1 VRRVAVKKYFKEFD
15 YPLFITYFLLSV
27 FGLVMIYSAGM
38 MSAVNRNQG
47 EPELFYKKQLL
58 NVTIG
63 LFFFAVGV
71 TIPYKKYAKKRAMQL
86 LIGSTAVLLLAVH
99 FIGVSP
105 GNSGAQSWLDLWKVR
120 FQPSEYAKLTT
131 IICLSV
137 FLANL
142 DKRGTIDSIKSYKP
156 FIFLF
161 AALIFS
167 LYLEPDMGAIL
178 LFVSIVTI
186 IITSSNISLKTMGKG
201 LVLLTPLIVIGV
213 IVAISKGLLTEKR
226 LGRLSAF
233 TNPFEDAEEF
243 GFQIINGYYAIG
255 LGGVQ
260 GAGLGQS
267 VMKLGYIPEP
277 HTDFIMAIISEEL
290 GAVGVLIVLGG
301 LGFIVLRAF
310 VIGIRSKDPL
320 ARLMAIGIGAW
331 IGVQTFVN
339 IGGLSG
345 LIPLTGVTLPFISY
359 GGTSLVFLSFAMGL
373 LINISMFV
381 KKERKKI

>member
-1 VRRVAVKKYFKEFD
+1 MKKYFKEFD

-58 NVTIG
+58 NVSIG
-63 LFFFAVGV
+63 LVFFAVGV

-178 LFVSIVTI
+178 LFGTIVLI
-186 IITSSNISLKTMGKG
+186 IILSSNISMKTISKG
-201 LVLLTPLIVIGV
+201 LILLTPFIIIGV

-233 TNPFEDAEEF
+233 TNPFEDAENF
-243 GFQIINGYYAIG
+243 GLQIINGYYAIG

-310 VIGIRSKDPL
+310 VIGIRSRDPL
-320 ARLMAIGIGAW
+320 ARLMAIGIGSW

-381 KKERKKI
+381 KKERKTI

>member
-1 VRRVAVKKYFKEFD
+1 MKKYFKEFD

-58 NVTIG
+58 NVSIG
-63 LFFFAVGV
+63 LIFFAVGV

-178 LFVSIVTI
+178 LFGTIVLI
-186 IITSSNISLKTMGKG
+186 IILSSNISMKTISKG
-201 LVLLTPLIVIGV
+201 LILLTPFIIIGV

-233 TNPFEDAEEF
+233 TNPFEDAENF
-243 GFQIINGYYAIG
+243 GLQIINGYYAIG

-310 VIGIRSKDPL
+310 VIGIRSRDPL
-320 ARLMAIGIGAW
+320 ARLMAIGIGSW

-381 KKERKKI
+381 KKERKTI

>member
-1 VRRVAVKKYFKEFD
+1 MKKYFKEFD

-58 NVTIG
+58 NVSIG
-63 LFFFAVGV
+63 LIFFAVGV

-86 LIGSTAVLLLAVH
+86 LIGSTAVLLIAVH

-178 LFVSIVTI
+178 LFGTIVLI
-186 IITSSNISLKTMGKG
+186 IILSSNISMKTISKG
-201 LVLLTPLIVIGV
+201 LILLTPFIIIGV

-233 TNPFEDAEEF
+233 TNPFEDAENF
-243 GFQIINGYYAIG
+243 GLQIINGYYAIG

-277 HTDFIMAIISEEL
+277 HTDFILAIISEEL

-310 VIGIRSKDPL
+310 VIGIRSRDPL
-320 ARLMAIGIGAW
+320 ARLMAIGIGSW

-381 KKERKKI
+381 KKERKTI

>member
-1 VRRVAVKKYFKEFD
+1 MKKYFKEFD

-38 MSAVNRNQG
+38 MAAVNRNHG
-47 EPELFYKKQLL
+47 EPELFYYKQLF
-58 NVTIG
+58 NVSIG
-63 LFFFAVGV
+63 LIFFAVGV
-71 TIPYKKYAKKRAMQL
+71 TIPYKKYAKKRVFQF
-86 LIGSTAVLLLAVH
+86 LIISTAVLLVLVH
-99 FIGVSP
+99 FIGISP
-105 GNSGAQSWLDLWKVR
+105 GGAGARSWIDFKVAR

-142 DKRGTIDSIKSYKP
+142 TKRGTIDSIKSYFP
-156 FIFLF
+156 FVFLF
-161 AALIFS
+161 VALIVS
-167 LYLEPDMGAIL
+167 LALEPDMGAIA
-178 LFVSIVTI
+178 LFVGIVSI
-186 IITSSNISLKTMGKG
+186 IIFSSNVSMKTLLKMLVVLAPFVILAVIFAIFKG
-201 LVLLTPLIVIGV
+201 II
-213 IVAISKGLLTEKR
+213 TEKR
-226 LGRLSAF
+226 LGRLKAYLD
-233 TNPFEDAEEF
+233 PFSDPENF
-243 GFQIINGYYAIG
+243 GLQIINGYYAIG

-277 HTDFIMAIISEEL
+277 HTDFILAIIAEEL
-290 GAVGVLIVLGG
+290 GVIGVLIVLGG
-301 LGFIVLRAF
+301 LGFIVLRAI

-320 ARLMAIGIGAW
+320 ARLLAIGIGSW

-339 IGGLSG
+339 VGGLSG
-345 LIPLTGVTLPFISY
+345 IIPLTGVTLPFISY

-373 LINISMFV
+373 LVNISMFV

>member
-1 VRRVAVKKYFKEFD
+1 MKKYFKEFD

-58 NVTIG
+58 NVSIG
-63 LFFFAVGV
+63 LIFFAVGV

-156 FIFLF
+156 FVFLF

-178 LFVSIVTI
+178 LFGTIVLI
-186 IITSSNISLKTMGKG
+186 IILSSNISMKTISKG
-201 LVLLTPLIVIGV
+201 LILLTPFIIIGV

-233 TNPFEDAEEF
+233 TNPFEDAENF
-243 GFQIINGYYAIG
+243 GLQIINGYYAIG

-277 HTDFIMAIISEEL
+277 HTDFILAIISEEL

-310 VIGIRSKDPL
+310 VIGIRSRDPL
-320 ARLMAIGIGAW
+320 ARLMAIGIGSW

-381 KKERKKI
+381 KKERKTI

>member
-1 VRRVAVKKYFKEFD
+1 MKKYFKEFD
-15 YPLFITYFLLSV
+15 YPLFITYFLLSI

-58 NVTIG
+58 NVSIG
-63 LFFFAVGV
+63 LIFFAVGV

-86 LIGSTAVLLLAVH
+86 LIGSTAVLLIAVH

-178 LFVSIVTI
+178 LFGTIVLI
-186 IITSSNISLKTMGKG
+186 IILSSNISMKTISKG
-201 LVLLTPLIVIGV
+201 LILLTPFIIIGV

-233 TNPFEDAEEF
+233 TNPFEDAENF
-243 GFQIINGYYAIG
+243 GLQIINGYYAIG

-277 HTDFIMAIISEEL
+277 HTDFILAIISEEL

-310 VIGIRSKDPL
+310 VIGIRSRDPL
-320 ARLMAIGIGAW
+320 ARLMAIGIGSW

-381 KKERKKI
+381 KKERKTI

>member
-1 VRRVAVKKYFKEFD
+1 MKKYFKEFD

-58 NVTIG
+58 NVSIG
-63 LFFFAVGV
+63 LIFFAVGV

-156 FIFLF
+156 FVFLF

-178 LFVSIVTI
+178 LFGTIVLI
-186 IITSSNISLKTMGKG
+186 IILSSNISMKTISKG
-201 LVLLTPLIVIGV
+201 LILLTPFIIIGV

-233 TNPFEDAEEF
+233 TNPFEDAENF
-243 GFQIINGYYAIG
+243 GLQIINGYYAIG

-310 VIGIRSKDPL
+310 VIGIRSRDPL
-320 ARLMAIGIGAW
+320 ARLMAIGIGSW

-381 KKERKKI
+381 KKERKTI

>member
-1 VRRVAVKKYFKEFD
+1 MKKYFKEFD

>member
-1 VRRVAVKKYFKEFD
+1 MKKYFKEFD
-15 YPLFITYFLLSV
+15 YPLFITYFLLSI

-58 NVTIG
+58 NVSIG
-63 LFFFAVGV
+63 LIFFAVGV

-86 LIGSTAVLLLAVH
+86 LIGSTAVLLIAVH

-156 FIFLF
+156 FVFLF

-178 LFVSIVTI
+178 LFGTIVLI
-186 IITSSNISLKTMGKG
+186 IILSSNISMKTISKG
-201 LVLLTPLIVIGV
+201 LILLTPFIIIGV

-233 TNPFEDAEEF
+233 TNPFEDAENF
-243 GFQIINGYYAIG
+243 GLQIINGYYAIG

-310 VIGIRSKDPL
+310 VIGIRSRDPL
-320 ARLMAIGIGAW
+320 ARLMAIGIGSW

-381 KKERKKI
+381 KKERKTI